1 MRKAAL
7 YVDGFNFYYGVRN
20 YFKSGEPQR
29 GFSLS
34 GLVWCDF
41 RALIERHFLE
51 ADSRLVLIRYFT
63 APVTERAEAKA
74 GEHERYENWLRAA
87 RTIPGL
93 HAIFGYYRPRR
104 KTAQQA
110 AAGGDPLAHVEQLR
124 QEKETDVN
132 IAVEMLLD
140 GIAGH
145 FDTAWLLSGD
155 TDQIPAVAAVA
166 FRLGRQRR
174 VRVLVPP
181 VQDPESWKQ
190 PWLEYMHRLKER
202 FEIRPCEPRL
212 VDVLPLTEEI
222 LANSLLRYD
231 LPEAPC
237 PPYWR
242 LPEDY
247 LDRMCR
253 PEWRPD
259 RVQG

>member
-20 YFKSGEPQR
+20 FFKPGEAQR

-41 RALIERHFLE
+41 RALVERHFLE
-51 ADSRLVLIRYFT
+51 PEGRLVLIRYFT
-63 APVTERAEAKA
+63 APVTENVEVRQD
-74 GEHERYENWLRAA
+74 EHTRYGQWLRAA
-87 RTIPGL
+87 QTIPGL
-93 HAIFGYYRPRR
+93 RVIFGYYRPGR
-104 KTAQQA
+104 KRWIMAP
-110 AAGGDPLAHVEQLR
+110 GDPLAHVDQLR

-145 FDTAWLLSGD
+145 FDTAYLLSGD

-166 FRLGRQRR
+166 FRLKERKR

-181 VQDPESWKQ
+181 VQDAESWKK
-190 PWLEYMHRLKER
+190 PYLDYMQQLKKR
-202 FEIRPCEPRL
+202 FSIEASEPRQ
-212 VDVLPLTEEI
+212 VDVLPLSEEV
-222 LANSLLRYD
+222 LVNSLLPYE
-231 LPEAPC
+231 LPGSPC
-237 PPYWR
+237 PAYWR
-242 LPEDY
+242 LPAHY
-247 LDRMCR
+247 LDGKCR

-259 RVQG
+259 RGQS

>member
-20 YFKSGEPQR
+20 HFKAGEPRR

-41 RALIERHFLE
+41 RALVERHFLE
-51 ADSRLVLIRYFT
+51 PDTKLLRIRYFT
-63 APVTERAEAKA
+63 APVTEQVEAKQD
-74 GEHERYENWLRAA
+74 EHARYENWLRAA

-93 HAIFGYYRPRR
+93 QVIFGYYRPRR
-104 KTAQQA
+104 KA
-110 AAGGDPLAHVEQLR
+110 AKNKEAAGDPLAAVDQLR

-140 GIAGH
+140 AIAGQ
-145 FDTAWLLSGD
+145 FDTAYLLSGD
-155 TDQIPAVAAVA
+155 TDQIPAVAAAA
-166 FRLGRQRR
+166 FRLRPHRR

-181 VQDPESWKQ
+181 VQDPESWKK
-190 PWLEYMHRLKER
+190 PWLDYMHQLKQR
-202 FEIRPCEPRL
+202 FDIQPSEPRQ

-231 LPEAPC
+231 LPEAAC

-242 LPEDY
+242 LPADY

-253 PEWRPD
+253 PEWRPE
-259 RVQG
+259 RAAG

>member
-20 YFKSGEPQR
+20 HFKAAEPQR

-41 RALIERHFLE
+41 RALVERHFLE
-51 ADSRLVLIRYFT
+51 PETRLSIIRYFT
-63 APVTERAEAKA
+63 APVTPQVEAKA
-74 GEHERYENWLRAA
+74 DEHARYEYWLRAA

-93 HAIFGYYRPRR
+93 LVIFGYYRPGR
-104 KTAQQA
+104 KGTPQA

-145 FDTAWLLSGD
+145 FDTAYLLSGD
-155 TDQIPAVAAVA
+155 TDQIPAVAAAA
-166 FRLGRQRR
+166 FRLGRHRR

-181 VQDPESWKQ
+181 LQDPERWKK
-190 PWLEYMHRLKER
+190 PWLEYMYQLKQR
-202 FEIRPCEPRL
+202 FDLRPSEPRQ
-212 VDVLPLTEEI
+212 VDVLPLTEDI
-222 LANSLLRYD
+222 LSNSLLRYD
-231 LPEAPC
+231 LPETPC

-242 LPEDY
+242 LPEWY
-247 LDRMCR
+247 LEQKCR

-259 RVQG
+259 RPQG